1 MIKKIKDLYFKN
13 KEILNYLIFGG
24 LTTLVNFIVY
34 FISKWIGIEEWISNS
49 IAWIVAVIFAYI
61 TNKIFVFESKTTE
74 KKEIFKEITSFFA
87 CRVFSGI
94 LDIGLFWLLVE
105 KLKFNDV
112 IIKIILQIVVILL
125 NYIFSK
131 LLVFKKKQM

>member
-1 MIKKIKDLYFKN
+1 MLQRLIGLYISY
-13 KEILNYLIFGG
+13 KEVIHYLIFGG
-24 LTTLVNFIVY
+24 FTTLVNFIVY
-34 FISKWIGIEEWISNS
+34 FTAKWVGIAEWISNG
-49 IAWIVAVIFAYI
+49 IAWIIAVAFAYI
-61 TNKIFVFESKTTE
+61 TNKIFVFESKATG
-74 KKEIFKEITSFFA
+74 KKEILKEISSFFA
-87 CRVFSGI
+87 CRAFSGI

-131 LLVFKKKQM
+131 LWVFKKNK

>member
-1 MIKKIKDLYFKN
+1 MIQRLIELYMSY
-13 KEILNYLIFGG
+13 KEVIYYLIFGG

-34 FISKWIGIEEWISNS
+34 FTVKWVGVEEWISNAIS
-49 IAWIVAVIFAYI
+49 WIIAVVFAYI

-74 KKEIFKEITSFFA
+74 KKEILKEFTSFFM
-87 CRVFSGI
+87 CRAFSGI

-105 KLKFNDV
+105 KFKFNDV
-112 IIKIILQIVVILL
+112 IVKIILQIIVILL

-131 LLVFKKKQM
+131 LWVFKKK

>member
-1 MIKKIKDLYFKN
+1 MIKKIKDLYLKY
-13 KEILNYLIFGG
+13 KEVVNYLIFGG

-34 FISKWIGIEEWISNS
+34 FIAKWIGIEEWISNS
-49 IAWIVAVIFAYI
+49 IAWVIAVVFAYI

-74 KKEIFKEITSFFA
+74 KKEILKEISSFFT
-87 CRVFSGI
+87 CRAFSGV

-105 KLKFNDV
+105 KFEFNDI
-112 IIKIILQIVVILL
+112 IIKIILQIIVILL

-131 LLVFKKKQM
+131 LWVFKKNK